1 MFFNFFIVMMKII
14 QDPHQLLLVDHY
26 QLQKGKVVEK
36 VEINNLLKLE
46 LEMLVDKLVLKA
58 IRYVCW
64 AIFQKGSKSN
74 LEKYIYQQLWFELHT
89 RQLK

>member
-1 MFFNFFIVMMKII
+1 MYFNFFIVMMKNI

-26 QLQKGKVVEK
+26 QLQKRKVVEK

-64 AIFQKGSKSN
+64 AIFQKGSKTN
-74 LEKYIYQQLWFELHT
+74 LEKYIY
-89 RQLK
+89 